1 MIWKLQPNRVRRAYF
16 GGEHIDAMHGDP
28 PVRGRYPEEWI
39 ASCAAAFNP
48 DCPKPN
54 EGYSALPDGTLLRLR
69 TESGWLRDAQE
80 ADGPLCWADQE
91 SSARETR
98 MYLYGWLDALPESA
112 ELRFPYGDP
121 FAIPIQWKEVSE

>member
-16 GGEHIDAMHGDP
+16 GGEHIDALHGDP

-54 EGYSALPDGTLLRLR
+54 EGYSALPDGTLLRDLLAEQNVNFALAVS
-69 TESGWLRDAQE
+69 TDCYIMEKGEIVYHGAT
-80 ADGPLCWADQE
+80 ADTP
-91 SSARETR
+91 
-98 MYLYGWLDALPESA
+98 
-112 ELRFPYGDP
+112 
-121 FAIPIQWKEVSE
+121 KEVFSKYLGL